1 MLAGRWLSLALLAC
15 LAGPVQAAVIFLDT
29 FSDGERLTQSLP
41 DSVRWYTSGSA
52 AGTTVSGGQ
61 LVSAPASGLSGIL
74 GYLSTPQTI
83 EVGWM
88 LTLSFNYSFSVV
100 YNTDNA
106 FNFGLFNSQG
116 SQASTD
122 NTSLNNAVFNTDRG
136 YFASGVLGPDP
147 SGGGRMHS
155 HERTNN
161 ANALLR
167 SAPDTATYLG
177 AVRQTNGNLVGTT
190 YQASLNL
197 ARIGADA
204 MVVQMTIAGQTL
216 TRTDT
221 VSIVSS
227 FDEIVI
233 NSGAAAGTMTFD
245 NILLNYSS
253 QAPEP
258 GTAGLLLMSGLLL
271 RLLRKKPGKDDPT

>member
-1 MLAGRWLSLALLAC
+1 MAALALAIP
-15 LAGPVQAAVIFLDT
+15 APAAVLFNDT
-29 FSDGERLTQSLP
+29 FSDGERSTQNLP
-41 DSVRWYTSGSA
+41 DSVRWYTSGDS

-61 LVSAPASGLSGIL
+61 LVSAPASGMSGIV
-74 GYLSTPQTI
+74 GYLGSPQTI
-83 EVGWM
+83 AVGMM
-88 LTLSFNYSFSVV
+88 LTFSFNYSFTAVANS
-100 YNTDNA
+100 DNS

-122 NTSLNNAVFNTDRG
+122 NTALNNSVFNTDRG
-136 YFASGVLGPDP
+136 YFAAGVLGPDP

-177 AVRQTNGNLVGTT
+177 ATRQTNGDLVGTT
-190 YQASLNL
+190 YQASMTL
-197 ARIGADA
+197 ARMGADT
-204 MVVQMTIAGQTL
+204 MLVSMNIAGQSL

-221 VSIVSS
+221 YAIVYA
-227 FDEIVI
+227 FDEFVI
-233 NSGAAAGTMTFD
+233 NGPASAGTMTFD
-245 NILLNYSS
+245 NVQLTYAS

-258 GTAGLLLMSGLLL
+258 GTASLIILSSLFL
-271 RLLRKKPGKDDPT
+271 RIFRRQRAKTAPICAYPAE